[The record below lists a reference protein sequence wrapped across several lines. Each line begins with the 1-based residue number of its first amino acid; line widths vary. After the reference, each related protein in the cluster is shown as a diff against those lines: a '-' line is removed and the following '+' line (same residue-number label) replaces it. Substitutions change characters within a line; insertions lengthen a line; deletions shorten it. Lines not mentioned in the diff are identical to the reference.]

1 MDWWSK
7 FYASTGEKNKCGTYL
22 ERGCDSLKVKQC
34 VPLIYV
40 FIWSHVKNLKAEVLK
55 IQHETVQS
63 SITPLLPLS
72 SHALFS
78 IVCHFP
84 TTPVSHLCWICFCN
98 TTVDAFGEKATLQ
111 GWRAPLEGS
120 RQLLSISA
128 FRLVLSVCCGYP
140 DIPRA
145 CPPSPTLGS
154 TLIPIL
160 LARLQTFHSS
170 GTQRTRQSS
179 ASYPNKWLMMSEIGL
194 FSLLYTRPLTFPL
207 SAILNQCS
215 SFNHVL
221 FISFEFLLFPILKLF
236 LRTKWTD
243 CSIRMLVCHIFKAL

>member
-1 MDWWSK
+1 MRHVSRERLWQSEGK
-7 FYASTGEKNKCGTYL
+7 TVCAPYL
-22 ERGCDSLKVKQC
+22 CIY
-34 VPLIYV
+34 LITRKRL
-40 FIWSHVKNLKAEVLK
+40 SEV
-55 IQHETVQS
+55 QHET
-63 SITPLLPLS
+63 SIPPLLPLS

-98 TTVDAFGEKATLQ
+98 TAVDIFGEKATLQ

-179 ASYPNKWLMMSEIGL
+179 ASYPNKWLMMSEFGP
-194 FSLLYTRPLTFPL
+194 FSLLLFRTSNL
-207 SAILNQCS
+207 SLERHFESSS

-221 FISFEFLLFPILKLF
+221 FIFFRVSAFLPEN
-236 LRTKWTD
+236 
-243 CSIRMLVCHIFKAL
+243 

>member
-1 MDWWSK
+1 MWHIS
-7 FYASTGEKNKCGTYL
+7 GERLWQSEGKT
-22 ERGCDSLKVKQC
+22 VC
-34 VPLIYV
+34 VAFLCIC
-40 FIWSHVKNLKAEVLK
+40 SHVKDLKPEVLL
-55 IQHETVQS
+55 IQRDTVSS
-63 SITPLLPLS
+63 SIPPLLPLS

-84 TTPVSHLCWICFCN
+84 PSTPVSHLCWICFCN
-98 TTVDAFGEKATLQ
+98 TTVDIFGEKAIFQ

-128 FRLVLSVCCGYP
+128 FRLVLSVCGSYP

-160 LARLQTFHSS
+160 LAWLQTFYSS

-179 ASYPNKWLMMSEIGL
+179 ASYPNKWLMMSELG
-194 FSLLYTRPLTFPL
+194 P
-207 SAILNQCS
+207 
-215 SFNHVL
+215 L
-221 FISFEFLLFPILKLF
+221 FITFI
-236 LRTKWTD
+236 TD
-243 CSIRMLVCHIFKAL
+243 L